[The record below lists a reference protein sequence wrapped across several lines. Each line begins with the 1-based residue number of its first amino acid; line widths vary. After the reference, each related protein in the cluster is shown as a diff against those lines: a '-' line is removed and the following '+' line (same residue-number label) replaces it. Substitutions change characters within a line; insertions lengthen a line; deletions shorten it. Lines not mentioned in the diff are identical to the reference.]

1 MSSVALRQSVEA
13 QGFALAGSGLSF
25 AECDAAAGSCAPL
38 DHRRGGARNL
48 LSLPWARKISE
59 HGALQEAVETV
70 LGPGAFPFKAI
81 LFDKSQSSN
90 WKVTWHQDVS
100 LPVRLRRDE
109 PGWGPW
115 SVKAGILHVQAPP
128 SVLGQVLAVRV
139 HLDTVTEANAP
150 LRVIPGSHLAGRLS
164 EAEVEAWRSKPQVTC
179 VAERGSLL
187 LMKPLLLHASSVATS
202 PTRRRVLHIEFA
214 HETLASSLPELAV
227 A

>member
-1 MSSVALRQSVEA
+1 MSSLALRHSVET
-13 QGFALAGSGLSF
+13 QGFAVVGSGLSL

-38 DHRRGGARNL
+38 DHRHGGARNL
-48 LSLPWARKISE
+48 LSLPWVREVSE
-59 HGALQEAVETV
+59 HGALREAVAAV

-90 WKVTWHQDVS
+90 WKVAWHQDVS

-109 PGWGPW
+109 LGWGPW

-128 SVLGQVLAVRV
+128 SVLDQVLAIRV

-150 LRVIPGSHLAGRLS
+150 LRVIPGSHLGGRLG
-164 EAEVEAWRSKPQVTC
+164 EAEMAVWRSKPQVTC

-187 LMKPLLLHASSVATS
+187 LMKPLLLHASSAATS

-214 HETLASSLPELAV
+214 HEALASSVPELAV